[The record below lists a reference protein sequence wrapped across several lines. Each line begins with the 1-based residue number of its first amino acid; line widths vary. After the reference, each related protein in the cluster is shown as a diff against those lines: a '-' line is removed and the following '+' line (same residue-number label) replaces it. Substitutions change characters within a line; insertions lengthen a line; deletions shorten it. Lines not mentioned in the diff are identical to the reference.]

1 MEVRILRDQGMSLR
15 AIAREVGVS
24 VNTVRKYLASDEPP
38 GYRPRPVRPG
48 KLAAFE
54 AYLRERVAAAHPAWI
69 PATVLYREV
78 KERGFAGCERLV
90 SRFVKTLKPAKPEDP
105 VVRFETEPGR
115 QLQVDWIEF
124 RRERL
129 AAFVATLGHSR
140 ASFVRYV
147 TDERI
152 ETLVACHIAA
162 FEFFG
167 GVPREVLYD
176 NAKTVVIERDAYG
189 PGQHRFHAT
198 LWDLAKHYGFAP
210 RLCRPYRART
220 KGKVERF
227 NRYLRHSFHVP
238 LVSRLKQSGL
248 RLDCQTANFEVLRW
262 LTEVANV
269 RVHGEIG
276 RVPAQVL
283 IEERAALQLLPPT
296 PYRGELRR
304 ARPRRS
310 EPAVPGNSVVLALPA
325 KAQLSIPAQHDL
337 SVYDA
342 LIAEA
347 A

>member
-1 MEVRILRDQGMSLR
+1 MEARILRNQGKSLR
-15 AIAREVGVS
+15 AIAREVRAS
-24 VNTVRKYLASDEPP
+24 VNTVRKYLAGDGPP
-38 GYRPRPVRPG
+38 RYRARPPRPG
-48 KLAAFE
+48 KLAPYE

-69 PATVLYREV
+69 PVPVLYREV
-78 KERGFAGCERLV
+78 KEQGFPGSERTV
-90 SRFVKTLKPAKPEDP
+90 SRFVRALKPAKAEDP
-105 VVRFETEPGR
+105 VVRFETAPGR

-124 RRERL
+124 RRDRL
-129 AAFVATLGHSR
+129 AAFVATLGQSR

-152 ETLVACHIAA
+152 ETLVACHVAA

-176 NAKTVVIERDAYG
+176 NVKTVVIERDAYG

-198 LWDLAKHYGFAP
+198 LWDLAKHYGFQP

-238 LVSRLKQSGL
+238 LVSRLKHSGL
-248 RLDCQTANFEVLRW
+248 QLDCQTANVEVLRW
-262 LTEVANV
+262 LAKVANM
-269 RVHGEIG
+269 RVHGETG
-276 RVPAQVL
+276 RVPAEALTQ
-283 IEERAALQLLPPT
+283 ERTQLQPLPA
-296 PYRGELRR
+296 PYRGEVRC
-304 ARPRRS
+304 ARPRRAD
-310 EPAVPGNSVVLALPA
+310 PAAPAALVLALPA
-325 KAQLSIPAQHDL
+325 KAHAVLPAQHDL

>member
-1 MEVRILRDQGMSLR
+1 MEVRILRKQGKSLR
-15 AIAREVGVS
+15 AIAQAIGAS
-24 VNTVRKYLASDEPP
+24 VNTVRKYLASEAAPR
-38 GYRPRPVRPG
+38 YRPRPPKPG

-54 AYLRERVAAAHPAWI
+54 TYLRERVAAAHPAWI

-78 KERGFAGCERLV
+78 KERGFTGCERLV
-90 SRFVKTLKPAKPEDP
+90 SRFVRHLKPAKAEDP

-124 RRERL
+124 KRDRL
-129 AAFVATLGHSR
+129 AAFVATLGHCR

-152 ETLVACHIAA
+152 ETLVACHVAA
-162 FEFFG
+162 FEFFD

-176 NAKTVVIERDAYG
+176 NVKTVVIERDAYG

-198 LWDLAKHYGFAP
+198 LWDLAKHYGFQP

-238 LVSRLKQSGL
+238 LVSRLKQSDL

-262 LTEVANV
+262 LSEVANV
-269 RVHGEIG
+269 RVHGETG
-276 RVPAQVL
+276 RVPAEAL
-283 IEERAALQLLPPT
+283 AEERPQLQPLPA
-296 PYRGELRR
+296 PYCGEVRR
-304 ARPRRS
+304 ARPRRAD
-310 EPAVPGNSVVLALPA
+310 PVAPGALVRALPA
-325 KAQLSIPAQHDL
+325 KAHMPLPAQHDL
-337 SVYDA
+337 AMYDA
-342 LIAEA
+342 LLAEA